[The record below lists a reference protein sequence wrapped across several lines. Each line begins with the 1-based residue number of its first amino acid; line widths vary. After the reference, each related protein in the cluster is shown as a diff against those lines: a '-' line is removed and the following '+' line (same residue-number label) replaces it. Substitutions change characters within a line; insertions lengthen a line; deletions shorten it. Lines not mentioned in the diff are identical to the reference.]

1 MALARGKQERESESM
16 QAIFLSNDPAQ
27 LRRVYSGAVIERLEQ
42 SARCAQP
49 VFTWA
54 DVLAAPETFR
64 DVRAVFSTW
73 GMPAAT
79 EEELARCLPKLQYVF
94 YAAGTVQR
102 FARPFFQRGVR
113 IFHAAA
119 ANGIPVAE
127 YAASAI
133 LLANKGFFQALRIP
147 GRAEQLAHV
156 LQHPGNFNARVG
168 LIGAGKIGRLVIG
181 LLRAHRLQ
189 LVVYDPYLPEEQAQV
204 LGVARV
210 SLEELFETCDVI
222 SNHLPNNA
230 QTAGMLNYALFSRMK
245 PWATFLNTGRGAQ
258 VVEADLVRALRE
270 KPDVTALL
278 DVTDPEPC
286 APEHPFHTMK
296 NVFLT
301 PHIAGSLREE
311 CARMAEYMA
320 DEWDRL
326 QCGEPPQYEV
336 KPEAL
341 AHMA

>member
-1 MALARGKQERESESM
+1 M

-27 LRRVYSGAVIERLEQ
+27 LRRVYSDAVIERLEQ

-64 DVRAVFSTW
+64 DVRAVFSSW

-133 LLANKGFFQALRIP
+133 LLANKGFFQALRR
-147 GRAEQLAHV
+147 GE
-156 LQHPGNFNARVG
+156 
-168 LIGAGKIGRLVIG
+168 
-181 LLRAHRLQ
+181 
-189 LVVYDPYLPEEQAQV
+189 
-204 LGVARV
+204 
-210 SLEELFETCDVI
+210 
-222 SNHLPNNA
+222 
-230 QTAGMLNYALFSRMK
+230 ALFSGARPFPMRR
-245 PWATFLNTGRGAQ
+245 RGALTIKR
-258 VVEADLVRALRE
+258 EPKRPGFGSSVRGR
-270 KPDVTALL
+270 
-278 DVTDPEPC
+278 
-286 APEHPFHTMK
+286 
-296 NVFLT
+296 
-301 PHIAGSLREE
+301 
-311 CARMAEYMA
+311 
-320 DEWDRL
+320 
-326 QCGEPPQYEV
+326 
-336 KPEAL
+336 
-341 AHMA
+341 